1 MGLSCKTSSYL
12 NHTLVTGDE
21 FVSALST
28 VRCGL
33 HRVPDKETEWR
44 TSCIHFLSYFKSK
57 FTIKQ
62 RSVFFGVMLRSKV
75 FVKKTRKGGV
85 MKIVREH
92 YLRDDVWC
100 RASHCRNCAQTDQ
113 NLLDSSPH
121 NSSKLYT
128 FPHYLLPDTNVVLH
142 QIDVLEDPVFTNVIL
157 LQTVLQEV
165 SS

>member
-1 MGLSCKTSSYL
+1 
-12 NHTLVTGDE
+12 
-21 FVSALST
+21 
-28 VRCGL
+28 
-33 HRVPDKETEWR
+33 
-44 TSCIHFLSYFKSK
+44 
-57 FTIKQ
+57 
-62 RSVFFGVMLRSKV
+62 
-75 FVKKTRKGGV
+75 

-142 QIDVLEDPVFTNVIL
+142 QIEVLEDPVFTNVIL